1 MAVHFAPPRQ
11 AIRMRTAFFA
21 FVYPPWEM
29 GGKGEDDALAP
40 DVEGASLSRA
50 SRNITA
56 VGGDLGAAAGGD
68 GATSSLRDG
77 GDAAPLHPDAAY
89 DAADAQGTG
98 DASCPS
104 ACTGGTCVG
113 GACRVTCSPTAPGG
127 CVCPPGVPCTVVA
140 AGGTGAT
147 VNCAT

>member
-56 VGGDLGAAAGGD
+56 VAGILGAVAAIVTAFAAWRTGVRPPRPPD
-68 GATSSLRDG
+68 VEIVAPPLPGAGPSGS
-77 GDAAPLHPDAAY
+77 
-89 DAADAQGTG
+89 G
-98 DASCPS
+98 DAS
-104 ACTGGTCVG
+104 AI
-113 GACRVTCSPTAPGG
+113 GALDR
-127 CVCPPGVPCTVVA
+127 
-140 AGGTGAT
+140 
-147 VNCAT
+147 